1 MADSF
6 DLENMK
12 LSDLF
17 DLGWK
22 EQRELNKTT
31 LCEQSSEYLLKRKK
45 AVDLLKKCEFMLDE
59 IHLFS
64 DNESIDETST
74 SELRLF

>member
-1 MADSF
+1 MADSC

-22 EQRELNKTT
+22 EQRELNKIAA
-31 LCEQSSEYLLKRKK
+31 CEQSNEYLLKRKK
-45 AVDLLKKCEFMLDE
+45 AVEILEKCEFMLDE

-74 SELRLF
+74 SELR

>member
-1 MADSF
+1 MAYSC

-12 LSDLF
+12 LGDLF

-22 EQRELNKTT
+22 EQRELSKTT
-31 LCEQSSEYLLKRKK
+31 LCEQSSEYLLKRKR
-45 AVDLLKKCEFMLDE
+45 AIEIFEKCEFMLDE

-74 SELRLF
+74 SELR

>member
-1 MADSF
+1 MADSC

-12 LSDLF
+12 LGDLF

-22 EQRELNKTT
+22 EQRELSKTK
-31 LCEQSSEYLLKRKK
+31 LCEQSSEYLLKRKR
-45 AVDLLKKCEFMLDE
+45 AIEILEKCEFMLDE

-74 SELRLF
+74 SELR